1 MNACIA
7 VFELLTTEKHNYLNF
22 VETEQ
27 VTQGNL
33 RIAKARAC
41 HVRM

>member
-1 MNACIA
+1 MPAALFLN
-7 VFELLTTEKHNYLNF
+7 FLLLKKHNYLNF

-27 VTQGNL
+27 VIQGNL

-41 HVRM
+41 HVRV